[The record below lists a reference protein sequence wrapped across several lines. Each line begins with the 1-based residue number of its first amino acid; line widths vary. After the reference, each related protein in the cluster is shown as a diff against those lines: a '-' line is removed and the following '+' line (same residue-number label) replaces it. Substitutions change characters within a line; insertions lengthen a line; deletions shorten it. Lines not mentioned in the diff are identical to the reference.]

1 MRDRHQV
8 GLADQPSAQRRRRG
22 KIVIA
27 ANTSWNLFNFRT
39 NIISALCKEGFQI
52 VAFAPRDA
60 HTVQLE
66 RMGVEVVTLNF
77 RSASISPARDVTL
90 FFQYLVALRR
100 VRPVA
105 FLGFTIKPNIYG
117 SLGARLLGIPVINN
131 VSGLGTAFIKRGLI
145 TSIATYLY
153 RRAFRRSATVFFQN
167 TEDQRHFVDSR
178 IVIPAQARLLPGS
191 GVDLDLFRPVPLPD
205 GRPFI
210 FLLNARLL
218 WDKGVQEFVDAAT
231 IVKARHPEARFQ
243 ILGFT
248 DVDNRTAVPRS
259 LLDQW
264 ISVGLVE
271 HLGATPDVRP
281 FIAAADCVVLPS
293 YREGLPR
300 SILEASAMGR
310 PVVATD
316 VTGVREAVD
325 NGITGLL
332 CEARSALSLS
342 EAMFTMIN
350 FTPSARLAM
359 GAAGRAKMEA
369 EFGID
374 RVTRGYL
381 DAVEDAL
388 RSVNCPQSAD

>member
-1 MRDRHQV
+1 
-8 GLADQPSAQRRRRG
+8 
-22 KIVIA
+22 
-27 ANTSWNLFNFRT
+27 
-39 NIISALCKEGFQI
+39 
-52 VAFAPRDA
+52 
-60 HTVQLE
+60 
-66 RMGVEVVTLNF
+66 
-77 RSASISPARDVTL
+77 
-90 FFQYLVALRR
+90 
-100 VRPVA
+100 
-105 FLGFTIKPNIYG
+105 
-117 SLGARLLGIPVINN
+117 
-131 VSGLGTAFIKRGLI
+131 
-145 TSIATYLY
+145 
-153 RRAFRRSATVFFQN
+153 
-167 TEDQRHFVDSR
+167 
-178 IVIPAQARLLPGS
+178 
-191 GVDLDLFRPVPLPD
+191 
-205 GRPFI
+205 
-210 FLLNARLL
+210 
-218 WDKGVQEFVDAAT
+218 
-231 IVKARHPEARFQ
+231 
-243 ILGFT
+243 
-248 DVDNRTAVPRS
+248 VDNRTAVPRS

-388 RSVNCPQSAD
+388 RSVNCPRSAD